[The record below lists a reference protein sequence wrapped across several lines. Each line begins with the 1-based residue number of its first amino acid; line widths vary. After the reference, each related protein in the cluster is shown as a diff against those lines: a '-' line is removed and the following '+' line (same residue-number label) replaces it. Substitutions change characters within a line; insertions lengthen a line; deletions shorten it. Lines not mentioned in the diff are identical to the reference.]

1 MKIDKDNFRKLIVEN
16 LIISRGLKYHVENNI
31 PLCENIFRPGS
42 QKFFD
47 LFNEVRRLNREGKY
61 ELSEAEEFYILET
74 CIGEFAT
81 FENEEVPLDFPMLVE
96 SLEEAKYKGRE
107 VKLGKKGAT
116 RIGKGRGRV
125 YVRDKKTGNVKKV
138 EFGSNMPDAMGDSE
152 EAKKR
157 RKSFGDRHNC
167 ADKDD
172 NTKPGYWSC
181 RATKLFGR
189 NIAGWW

>member
-1 MKIDKDNFRKLIVEN
+1 MLDLDRHLFNESMAHFYSSDLRFHCQNGAGVDK
-16 LIISRGLKYHVENNI
+16 
-31 PLCENIFRPGS
+31 NIFRPGS
-42 QKFFD
+42 KKFFD
-47 LFNEVRRLNREGKY
+47 LFNEVRILHKEGKY
-61 ELSEAEEFYILET
+61 KLSEAEEFYILET
-74 CIGEFAT
+74 SIGEFDLY
-81 FENEEVPLDFPMLVE
+81 EGEEIPIDFPMLIE
-96 SLEEAKYKGRE
+96 NLEEAKYKGRE

>member
-1 MKIDKDNFRKLIVEN
+1 MKKALHILFNESMSDSYSEPLKFHVRHNVGVDK
-16 LIISRGLKYHVENNI
+16 
-31 PLCENIFRPGS
+31 NIFRPGS
-42 QKFFD
+42 KGFFS
-47 LFNEVRRLNREGKY
+47 LFVEVRGLYDEGKY
-61 ELSEAEEFYILET
+61 MLNEEEEFYILET
-74 CIGEFAT
+74 KIGEYDI
-81 FENEEVPLDFPMLVE
+81 FEGEEVPIDFPFMID

-107 VKLGKKGAT
+107 VTLGKKGAQ

-125 YVRDKKTGNVKKV
+125 YVRDEKTGKVVKV

-167 ADKDD
+167 SDKEDR
-172 NTKPGYWSC
+172 TAPGYWSC

-189 NIAGWW
+189 NVAGWW